1 MPYKSPQPIAKLM
14 KEVFNTTPYH
24 HQRTT
29 SKIMQACK
37 LALPFIEGKVRKLY
51 IKKSILYIKL
61 DSILLSQELRL
72 NKTKIIMLI
81 QDACK
86 TLGEK
91 ITIENVVFL

>member
-1 MPYKSPQPIAKLM
+1 MPYKNPRPIAKII

-24 HQRTT
+24 HQWLT
-29 SKIMQACK
+29 SKIRQACK
-37 LALPFIEGKVRKLY
+37 LALPFLEGKIRQFY

-61 DSILLSQELRL
+61 DSALLSQELRL
-72 NKTKIIMLI
+72 NKTKVIMRI

-91 ITIENVVFL
+91 IVIENVVFL